1 MYLLY
6 NMDSDSDEDEILD
19 TDWLT
24 TFKESEKKY
33 TRFYKEPITSIRLY
47 VLYIKDKE
55 IIHRLAD
62 RCSLDAQNGLKRER
76 IMTLIK
82 HYQEHERIDY
92 KLKSL
97 FRYNID
103 LNPEEVGD
111 FVNGT
116 ATNDRF
122 MTSEKYLDDIHFNDS
137 ITMFHNLNAL
147 YFIFF
152 AEPTPSVNHT
162 KRILLARS
170 KTHKTKR
177 NNHIKISKE
186 IG

>member
-1 MYLLY
+1 ME
-6 NMDSDSDEDEILD
+6 SDEDEMLD
-19 TDWLT
+19 TQWLT
-24 TFKESEKKY
+24 SFKQAEAKY
-33 TRFYKEPITSIRLY
+33 SHFYKEPITSIRLY

-55 IIHRLAD
+55 IVHREID
-62 RCSLDAQNGLKRER
+62 RCSLDTQHSLKRER

-82 HYQEHERIDY
+82 QYQAHESINY

-103 LNPEEVGD
+103 LNPEEVDD
-111 FVNGT
+111 FVNG
-116 ATNDRF
+116 AAVNDRF
-122 MTSEKYLDDIHFNDS
+122 LTSEKYLADIHFKDS
-137 ITMFHNLNAL
+137 IRMFHRLNAL

-152 AEPTPSVNHT
+152 AEPTQAGNHT
-162 KRILLARS
+162 RRILLTKE